1 MVFNETEFL
10 LVNNVQLVIEIIL
23 AIVIPLIILKVS
35 IGILSKLKQSSSMDD
50 NLFKTAT
57 KIIRYAIFFIIFVAL
72 LEVLGIDLQSIIVSL
87 GLVSVAIS
95 LAAKDTLSNLI
106 SGLIIMLEKNFVV
119 GDVIGIDGQ
128 IGQVVKIGFK
138 SVSLYMRKQVIVI
151 PNILFTTKPFIN
163 YTRDGT
169 YRVTFDIYLLNK
181 YDLDE
186 KVKEIAAVLEKSD
199 LIVDNPKFQIE
210 PTSITTEGV
219 QVVVKVYI
227 KNPLKDT
234 WIRSELISQI
244 KSEVL
249 IEDIE

>member
-1 MVFNETEFL
+1 MIFDEANFL
-10 LVNNVQLVIEIIL
+10 LYNNINLVIKIIL
-23 AIVIPLIILKVS
+23 AIAIPLIILKVS
-35 IGILSKLKQSSSMDD
+35 TRILLKLKKSTSMDD
-50 NLFKTAT
+50 NLFKTST
-57 KIIRYAIFFIIFVAL
+57 KVIHYVIFFLIFVAL
-72 LEVLGIDLQSIIVSL
+72 LEVLGINLQSIIVSL
-87 GLVSVAIS
+87 GLVSVALS

-106 SGLIIMLEKNFVV
+106 SGVIIILEKNFVV

-128 IGQVVKIGFK
+128 VGQVVKIGFK

-186 KVKEIAAVLEKSD
+186 KLKEIAAVLEKSD
-199 LIVDNPKFQIE
+199 LIVDNPKFQLE
-210 PTSITTEGV
+210 PTAITTHGV

-227 KNPLKDT
+227 ENPLKNT
-234 WIRSELISQI
+234 WVRAKLISQI

-249 IEDIE
+249 IEDIK

>member
-1 MVFNETEFL
+1 
-10 LVNNVQLVIEIIL
+10 
-23 AIVIPLIILKVS
+23 
-35 IGILSKLKQSSSMDD
+35 MDD
-50 NLFKTAT
+50 NIFKTSL
-57 KIIRYAIFFIIFVAL
+57 KVIRYGIFCIIFIGL

-87 GLVSVAIS
+87 GLVSVALS

-106 SGLIIMLEKNFVV
+106 SGVIILLEKNFVV

-128 IGQVVKIGFK
+128 VGQVVKIGFK

-186 KVKEIAAVLEKSD
+186 KVKEISAVLEKSD

-210 PTSITTEGV
+210 PTAITTEGV

-227 KNPLKDT
+227 NNPLKDT
-234 WIRSELISQI
+234 WIRSKLISQI